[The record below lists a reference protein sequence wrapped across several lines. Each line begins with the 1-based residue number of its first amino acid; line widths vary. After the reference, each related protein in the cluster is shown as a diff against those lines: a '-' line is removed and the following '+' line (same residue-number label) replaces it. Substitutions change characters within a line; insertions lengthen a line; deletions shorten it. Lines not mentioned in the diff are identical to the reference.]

1 MAVFEYRGLVV
12 ATGKQVHGF
21 RDADN
26 PKVLRSALKREGV
39 MLTSADLD
47 KRGQGGKSRSGGGV
61 FAFFRRIGPGDVAVM
76 TRHLATLVS
85 AGIPLVESMSRG
97 TPVIVSDIPVFRE
110 VGEDVALYF
119 AADDPSA
126 FAAQVQPVLGDE

>member
-61 FAFFRRIGPGDVAVM
+61 FAFFRRIGPAAPRLRALPENERAGAESALRALLERRRVG
-76 TRHLATLVS
+76 TRVCFDAMAWIVS
-85 AGIPLVESMSRG
+85 ARAP
-97 TPVIVSDIPVFRE
+97 
-110 VGEDVALYF
+110 
-119 AADDPSA
+119 
-126 FAAQVQPVLGDE
+126 GD